1 MSPVEYFKLQAKKLF
16 KDYKTK
22 SKKVDQDL
30 GITYYFYSPTYY
42 DIDRI
47 FGEYDWDEKNFSL
60 MKAQHLFAH
69 MLGYRKWGELIN
81 SSDAEL
87 ELAKLLW
94 ENQHKIG
101 LEDWSMYL
109 IRAEARNNK
118 RFEARERL
126 EIFRQV
132 FVEVDGHRNPF
143 GDYRLKI

>member
-22 SKKVDQDL
+22 SEKVDQDL
-30 GITYYFYSPTYY
+30 GITYYSYSPTYY

-47 FGEYDWDEKNFSL
+47 FSEYDWDEKNFSL

-69 MLGYRKWGELIN
+69 MLGYRKWGKLIN

-109 IRAEARNNK
+109 LRAEAMNNK